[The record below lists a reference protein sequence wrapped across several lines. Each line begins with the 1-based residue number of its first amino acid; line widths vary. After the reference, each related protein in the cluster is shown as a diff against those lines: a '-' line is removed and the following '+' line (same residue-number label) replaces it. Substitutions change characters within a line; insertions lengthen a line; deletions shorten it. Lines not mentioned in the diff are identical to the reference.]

1 MPNKLPLAL
10 ITAAL
15 LAALAACAGG
25 TAEPTETAAPTPT
38 PRPQPTAAPTAAP
51 VASLTDADR
60 SYMKW
65 LAGIHGTLDDTG
77 KGLIERWQTVEGQGA
92 GQVSPEVI
100 EEMASLAGTLEEYV
114 DEVEGRKDVPAGVAE
129 IHVALLNEAHHWEAA
144 APLLVEG
151 ASALSEGDEE
161 LFQEKGKAADEE
173 IKAAVEARREMLEG
187 ANELLKVLQEES
199 N

>member
-10 ITAAL
+10 IAAAFL
-15 LAALAACAGG
+15 IALAACTGA
-25 TAEPTETAAPTPT
+25 TAEPTETAAPSPT
-38 PRPQPTAAPTAAP
+38 PQPQPTASPTTDEA
-51 VASLTDADR
+51 ASLSDADR
-60 SYMKW
+60 AYMQW

-77 KGLIERWQTVEGQGA
+77 RGLIESWQTAEEEGA
-92 GQVSPEVI
+92 GQVSPDVV
-100 EEMASLAGTLEEYV
+100 EEMATLTETLQDYV
-114 DEVEGRKDVPAGVAE
+114 DEVEARQDVPAGVAE

-173 IKAAVEARREMLEG
+173 IKAAVEARRELLEG
-187 ANELLKVLQEES
+187 ANEVLEVLKEES